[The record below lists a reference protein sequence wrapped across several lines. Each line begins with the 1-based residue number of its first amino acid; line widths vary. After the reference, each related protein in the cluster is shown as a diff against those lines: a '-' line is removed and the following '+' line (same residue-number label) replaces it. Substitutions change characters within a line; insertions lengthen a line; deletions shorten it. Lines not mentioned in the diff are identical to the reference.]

1 MFIAVSSTAFVFTDA
16 NITSTLE
23 TLLLSISKTIVPRW
37 DDLLE
42 YRSVLCTP
50 LGGRP
55 MARRI
60 LCALWPNRLARSVK
74 LLNTNPARAADGAR
88 YATPPNKGHA
98 QPRRRRSRWTPP
110 GYLRVGD
117 LVGAPLSRA
126 TIYREISSGNLSA
139 VRSRAGILVREDDY
153 ARWLADATALHTTDV
168 ANAAE
173 EVRDE

>member
-1 MFIAVSSTAFVFTDA
+1 LRREAV
-16 NITSTLE
+16 L
-23 TLLLSISKTIVPRW
+23 PR
-37 DDLLE
+37 
-42 YRSVLCTP
+42 RSVELE
-50 LGGRP
+50 
-55 MARRI
+55 
-60 LCALWPNRLARSVK
+60 PNFAF
-74 LLNTNPARAADGAR
+74 AADRAR
-88 YATPPNKGHA
+88 YAAPAKHEVHGRPK
-98 QPRRRRSRWTPP
+98 RRRSRWTPP

-173 EVRDE
+173 EPADE

>member
-1 MFIAVSSTAFVFTDA
+1 
-16 NITSTLE
+16 
-23 TLLLSISKTIVPRW
+23 LLSISKTIVPRW

-50 LGGRP
+50 LGDRP

-60 LCALWPNRLARSVK
+60 LCALWPNHLARSVK

-88 YATPPNKGHA
+88 YATPPNKNEVHA
-98 QPRRRRSRWTPP
+98 QPRRRRGRWTPP

-117 LVGAPLSRA
+117 LAGAPLSRA
-126 TIYREISSGNLSA
+126 SLYREISSGNLSA

-153 ARWLADATALHTTDV
+153 ARWLADATALHTTNV

-173 EVRDE
+173 EPADE

>member
-1 MFIAVSSTAFVFTDA
+1 MNSSLLPSHLPLFVFTDA

-74 LLNTNPARAADGAR
+74 LLNTNLAPAADGAR
-88 YATPPNKGHA
+88 YATPPNKGHTPP
-98 QPRRRRSRWTPP
+98 PRRR
-110 GYLRVGD
+110 
-117 LVGAPLSRA
+117 
-126 TIYREISSGNLSA
+126 
-139 VRSRAGILVREDDY
+139 
-153 ARWLADATALHTTDV
+153 
-168 ANAAE
+168 
-173 EVRDE
+173 